1 MPPRKPRPQ
10 LGQHFLRDKSVC
22 ARIADAVVSSP
33 DVPVIE
39 IGPGQGA
46 LTEHLIARGVPLTV
60 IEVDPALADGLKE
73 RFATHAQFEVIRE
86 DVLKVNLV
94 DIIAQLKQ
102 NQLVIAGNLPY
113 YITSPILR
121 AVFDAG
127 AHVDY
132 AVFLIQKEVALR
144 LTARKNSRDYG
155 YLSVLCQLYA
165 EPKLLFTV
173 PPGAF
178 QPPPKVTSAVVRL
191 DMRRNADVPP
201 RFIDF
206 LQHCFVHRRK
216 KLLNN
221 LAALYPK
228 ELLRQYPQGDLRAQQ
243 LDLDELCS
251 FWETLDH
258 AISPREAHGKSF
270 R

>member
-1 MPPRKPRPQ
+1 MPPRRSRPP

-46 LTEHLIARGVPLTV
+46 LTEHLVAKGVPLTAV
-60 IEVDPALADGLKE
+60 EVDPALADGLKE
-73 RFATHAQFEVIRE
+73 RFSTHDRFEVILE
-86 DVLKVNLV
+86 DILKVDLPSL
-94 DIIAQLKQ
+94 IATHTQ
-102 NQLVIAGNLPY
+102 NQVVVAGNLPY

-121 AVFDAG
+121 AVFA
-127 AHVDY
+127 AASHIDY

-155 YLSVLCQLYA
+155 YLSVLCRLHA
-165 EPKLLFTV
+165 ESELLFTV

-178 QPPPKVTSAVVRL
+178 QPPPEVTSAVVCL
-191 DMRRNADVPP
+191 DMRSDIDIPP

-206 LQHCFVHRRK
+206 LQHCFTHPRK

-221 LAALYPK
+221 LAGLYGK
-228 ELLRQYPQGDLRAQQ
+228 ELLRQHPESDLRAQQ
-243 LDLDELCS
+243 LDLDELRAL
-251 FWETLDH
+251 WETLDR
-258 AISPREAHGKSF
+258 AIDHNQAPSALI
-270 R
+270 

>member
-10 LGQHFLRDKSVC
+10 LGQHFLRDQSVC
-22 ARIADAVVSSP
+22 SRIADAVVSSP

-46 LTEHLIARGVPLTV
+46 LTEHLVAKGVPLTA
-60 IEVDPALADGLKE
+60 IEVDPALANGLKE
-73 RFATHAQFEVIRE
+73 RFASHAQFEVIRE
-86 DVLKVNLV
+86 DILKVDLV
-94 DIIAQLKQ
+94 SLASQITQ

-121 AVFDAG
+121 AVFAAA
-127 AHVDY
+127 AHIDY

-144 LTARKNSRDYG
+144 LIARKNSRDYG
-155 YLSVLCQLYA
+155 YLSALCQLHA
-165 EPKLLFTV
+165 EPELLFTV

-178 QPPPKVTSAVVRL
+178 QPPPEVTSAVVRL
-191 DMRRNADVPP
+191 SMRSAIDIPP

-206 LQHCFVHRRK
+206 LQQCFTHRRK

-221 LAALYPK
+221 LAGLYPK
-228 ELLRQYPQGDLRAQQ
+228 ELLRQHPQSDLRAQQ
-243 LDLDELCS
+243 LDLDELRS
-251 FWETLDH
+251 FWKTLDR
-258 AISPREAHGKSF
+258 AAC
-270 R
+270 